1 MKGYWWFQT
10 QLYPMLPYLIYQA
23 KTVRKN
29 NPLPPA
35 NSNHLILG
43 NSQKR
48 ILILGESTAAGMGA
62 SQPETTLAGNIF
74 RLFQEKYQ
82 VINLG
87 KNGLRAKEL
96 IPTFKE
102 DLEINPSKVEGVF
115 LFIGA
120 NDCFRLT
127 KPLNYK
133 SELEN
138 IISWLKKNF
147 SPNWIY
153 LSAIPPVHIFP
164 AFTPQLKYFLLR
176 QRKFLSSEMEQ
187 IASQDSNVIYQEIR
201 FDLTP
206 EFFAD
211 DGIHPSDKGYQG
223 IAQFAFDGIKRWSKR
238 SKEDIF

>member
-1 MKGYWWFQT
+1 MKAYWWFQT

-35 NSNHLILG
+35 KSNHLILG
-43 NSQKR
+43 ESSKR
-48 ILILGESTAAGMGA
+48 ILILGESTAAGVGA

-74 RLFQEKYQ
+74 HLFQEKYQ

-102 DLEINPSKVEGVF
+102 DLGTNPSKLEGIF

-127 KPLNYK
+127 KPTDYK
-133 SELEN
+133 SDLEN
-138 IISWLKKNF
+138 IISWLYKSY
-147 SPNWIY
+147 SPEWFY
-153 LSAIPPVHIFP
+153 LSDIPPVHIFP
-164 AFTPQLKYFLLR
+164 SFTPQLKYFLLG
-176 QRKFLSSEMEQ
+176 QRKFLSKEMEN
-187 IASQDSNVIYQEIR
+187 IASQYSNMIYEEIQ
-201 FDLTP
+201 FDLSP
-206 EFFAD
+206 EFFAI
-211 DGIHPSDKGYQG
+211 DGIHPSDYGYQA
-223 IAQFAFDGIKRWSKR
+223 ISNFAFDGIKRWAKKSNL
-238 SKEDIF
+238 DIF